1 MTETALLFSTA
12 SPDDAVELCTLH
24 NGVAA
29 DLTRRH
35 GEGHWSRGATE
46 KGVRRRITDTHV
58 MVARGATSHR
68 IVATLELATKKP
80 WAIDRA
86 FFTPVK
92 RPLYLLNMAV
102 AVSMQRHGMGRLCLH
117 EALRVA
123 RAWPAQ
129 SICLDAYDA
138 PAGAGDFYARCGY
151 REVGRKVYRGVP
163 LVYYECLVSAATN

>member
-1 MTETALLFSTA
+1 MVKQLVFSTA
-12 SPDDAVELCTLH
+12 GADDVPELCALL
-24 NGVAA
+24 NAASA

-35 GEGHWSRGATE
+35 GDGHWSRLATE
-46 KGVRRRITDTHV
+46 NGTLRRITGSRVIIARDTHGRLAGTV
-58 MVARGATSHR
+58 
-68 IVATLELATKKP
+68 ELVTKKP

-86 FFTPVK
+86 YFTPVK

-102 AVSMQRHGMGRLCLH
+102 GVSVQRRGIGRELLAQA
-117 EALRVA
+117 ERTA

-138 PAGAGDFYARCGY
+138 SAGAGAFYARCGY

-163 LVYYECLVSAATN
+163 LVYYEWLIRPAVD